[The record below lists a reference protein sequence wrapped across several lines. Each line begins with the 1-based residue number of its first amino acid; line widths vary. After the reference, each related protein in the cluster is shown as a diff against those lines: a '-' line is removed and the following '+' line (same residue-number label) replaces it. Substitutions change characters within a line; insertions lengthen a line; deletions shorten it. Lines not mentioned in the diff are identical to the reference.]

1 MKARDVNVQMLRLL
15 ILWLLLT
22 ATEPTFTQSSP
33 VYISENTVVGTSVAV
48 VSLTHDDGG
57 DLIVY
62 PPSSPYFDY
71 NSTSGSQVLFQ
82 RKHKMKNVEECFC
95 FVCIFP
101 VHSKNFHSYADVT
114 LTAKGLQI

>member
-1 MKARDVNVQMLRLL
+1 M
-15 ILWLLLT
+15 
-22 ATEPTFTQSSP
+22 
-33 VYISENTVVGTSVAV
+33 GTSVAV

-101 VHSKNFHSYADVT
+101 VHSKIFQSYADVT